1 MTFALRLAD
10 VVFSRVTLG
19 VSPLVTAA
27 DWRRGKS
34 LGRQDG
40 RRRGVL
46 GTGPGTQSQRSHRD
60 LGGIHS

>member
-46 GTGPGTQSQRSHRD
+46 GTGPGTQSQRSR
-60 LGGIHS
+60 